1 VESGPD
7 AERRSRAASRNA
19 DFEGDRPWDQ
29 RRCLTI
35 HSERQSALDDSGAR
49 TLRIVKGGTGR
60 RTVCETEVPQDC
72 PAVTVAVAMMPME
85 NGEKQRQLS
94 VLLVDDDA
102 ELCGMMREFF
112 AHEGHHLECVYN
124 GREGLTAALNGSYD
138 LVILDVMLPVLD
150 GFEVLQRLRRRKD
163 LPIIMLTA
171 RVQQKDRIRGLDS
184 GADDYLPKP
193 FDPDELLARVRAVL
207 RRSES
212 MKRVEAGE
220 IVIGN
225 IRVNPTTR
233 EAWLDD
239 ELVELT
245 ATEFDLLE
253 MLMRSAGRAVSRD
266 EITAALFEREA
277 TPYDRFLDVHIS
289 HLRKKLEG
297 GRSLIRTV
305 RGVGYVFTGAA

>member
-1 VESGPD
+1 MRQMDVL
-7 AERRSRAASRNA
+7 
-19 DFEGDRPWDQ
+19 DR
-29 RRCLTI
+29 
-35 HSERQSALDDSGAR
+35 H
-49 TLRIVKGGTGR
+49 
-60 RTVCETEVPQDC
+60 
-72 PAVTVAVAMMPME
+72 
-85 NGEKQRQLS
+85 RQLS
-94 VLLVDDDA
+94 LLLVDDDV
-102 ELCGMMREFF
+102 ELCGMMSEFF
-112 AHEGHHLECVYN
+112 AQEGHHLECIYN

-138 LVILDVMLPVLD
+138 LVILDVMLPILD

-171 RVQQKDRIRGLDS
+171 RVQQQDRIRGLDS

-193 FDPDELLARVRAVL
+193 FDPDELLARIRAVL

-212 MKRVEAGE
+212 LTRVEVDE

-225 IRVNPTTR
+225 IRVSPTTR
-233 EAWLDD
+233 EAWLNH
-239 ELVELT
+239 ELLELT

-253 MLMRSAGRAVSRD
+253 MLMRSAGRVVSRD

-289 HLRKKLEG
+289 HLRSKLEG
-297 GRSLIRTV
+297 GRGLIRTV

>member
-1 VESGPD
+1 MAFAVEANQMES
-7 AERRSRAASRNA
+7 AER
-19 DFEGDRPWDQ
+19 Q
-29 RRCLTI
+29 
-35 HSERQSALDDSGAR
+35 
-49 TLRIVKGGTGR
+49 K
-60 RTVCETEVPQDC
+60 
-72 PAVTVAVAMMPME
+72 
-85 NGEKQRQLS
+85 KLS
-94 VLLVDDDA
+94 LLLVDDDV

-112 AHEGHHLECVYN
+112 TQEGHRLECAYN

-138 LVILDVMLPVLD
+138 LVILDVMLPILD
-150 GFEVLQRLRRRKD
+150 GFELLQRLRRRKD

-171 RVQQKDRIRGLDS
+171 RVQQKDRIHGLDA

-193 FDPDELLARVRAVL
+193 FDPDELLARIRAVL

-212 MKRVEAGE
+212 LARAESHD

-225 IRVNPTTR
+225 IRANPTTR
-233 EAWLDD
+233 EAWLNN

-253 MLMRSAGRAVSRD
+253 MLMRSAGRVVSRD

-305 RGVGYVFTGAA
+305 RGVGYVFTGT